1 MQVFGVL
8 EVGHWHVMLDL
19 KGLEGPVD
27 FEGYSD
33 KGNVQRQWKRVPR
46 LLRVVVWA
54 GLLVCM
60 GLWSSGG
67 LWILG

>member
-1 MQVFGVL
+1 
-8 EVGHWHVMLDL
+8 MLDL

-33 KGNVQRQWKRVPR
+33 KGYVQRQWKRVPR

-54 GLLVCM
+54 GLLVCT
-60 GLWSSGG
+60 GLWSLGG